1 MDKVYDSSTFYN
13 DLVVFKKMTSNKI
26 VDNDDI
32 PYKDNKWLINSFMVK
47 STELNTP
54 DNINRFWS
62 SVENK
67 FTDSSMG
74 GNIALN
80 PLPQY
85 TRYCDV
91 RVKGRRSDRNDVSV
105 NHLDGNYGMGRRY
118 GEVIDDNSVHV
129 FLTFGVPKFNN
140 LLSFLTGSI
149 DYRQSLIANTGRS
162 PIAYDAGNMWGTLA
176 LFVAFPIIGPLLWI
190 GTKLIN
196 FLLGPGSGSYYYME
210 PNMLQ
215 YWSSVNTMVTM
226 AATELGI
233 LMPSFSNKNTNKQ
246 SIGSPLKINQ
256 DDLDFMRQYMPDL
269 LTEDNYIDVM
279 AIATK
284 AQRMANNQFKN
295 DMMMFDNMSDSA
307 LKDDAKNFVGLVQ
320 NNMSE
325 VHNIPQTSFIS
336 WVNEIMMT
344 NAKDIYA
351 KDKNKKTPIN
361 DTNAS
366 TTTDVVYKENKN
378 TANDDGT
385 LNTGKREVD
394 SPSFLDSLK
403 DNFDATVR
411 QGTQYLVLR
420 VDNPGQISES
430 FRNDVGDI
438 GLEGAMKGISGKVRD
453 IKFSTGNGSILP
465 GTKGLIDG
473 ISDILH
479 GSLGGLT
486 MGLSD
491 VLTVLEGGGNIGM
504 MKRWEDSTVT
514 FPTMTLK
521 TKFISPYN
529 NPISLLTN
537 IYIPFFALLA
547 GALPK
552 ATGTNSYTSPYLCS
566 MFMRGH
572 QYIKTGMITSLTVTR
587 GTSNL
592 SFNKQMRPLAIDV
605 SFTITDFSKIMA
617 APTPQGIFDPSNIA
631 FNDENSMNKY
641 IASLCGRDL
650 HTTMNSWPKMRLKL
664 SRLDANIEHT
674 FSSANIG
681 IRLGGLMPNWATSIL
696 SAKSLNYSDNY

>member
-1 MDKVYDSSTFYN
+1 MSSVYDSSAFYN
-13 DLVVFKKMTSNKI
+13 DLVVFKQMS
-26 VDNDDI
+26 
-32 PYKDNKWLINSFMVK
+32 KDNVSETEDTDDVENADRRWLINSFMVK
-47 STELNTP
+47 TSEFDEP
-54 DNINRFWS
+54 DNINRYWT

-67 FTDSSMG
+67 FTDSSLG
-74 GNIALN
+74 GNICLN

-118 GEVIDDNSVHV
+118 GESIDDNSVNV
-129 FLTFGVPKFNN
+129 FFTFGVPKFNN
-140 LLSFLTGSI
+140 LLSFLTSSI
-149 DYRQSLIANTGRS
+149 DYRQALIANTGRS
-162 PIAYDAGNMWGTLA
+162 PLAYDVGTAWGTLA
-176 LFVAFPIIGPLLWI
+176 LFIAFPIIGPLLWI
-190 GTKLIN
+190 GNKILD
-196 FLLGPGSGSYYYME
+196 FLLGPGSGTYYYMTQ
-210 PNMLQ
+210 NMIQ
-215 YWSSVNTMVTM
+215 YWSSVNTMVTL

-233 LMPSFSNKNTNKQ
+233 LSPAFIKSSSDKQ
-246 SIGSPLKINQ
+246 AIGSPLKINQ
-256 DDLDFMRQYMPDL
+256 EDVDFMRQYMPDL
-269 LTEDNYIDVM
+269 ITEDNYIDVM

-284 AQRMANNQFKN
+284 AQRMANNQFQN
-295 DMMMFDNMSDSA
+295 DMAMFDNMSETA
-307 LKDDAKNFVGLVQ
+307 LGNETKNFVGLVQ
-320 NNMSE
+320 NNMSN
-325 VHNIPQTSFIS
+325 VHDIPQTSHIA
-336 WVNEIMMT
+336 WMNEIMMT
-344 NAKDIYA
+344 NAKKVYA
-351 KDKNKKTPIN
+351 KPNTTESKDTVVTNDAKT
-361 DTNAS
+361 
-366 TTTDVVYKENKN
+366 N

-385 LNTGKREVD
+385 INAVKRDVD
-394 SPSFLDSLK
+394 EPSFIDGLK

-411 QGTQYLVLR
+411 QGAEYMVLR
-420 VDNPGQISES
+420 VDNPGTVSES
-430 FRNDVGDI
+430 FRNDTADI
-438 GLEGAMKGISGKVRD
+438 GLEGTMKGIGNKVRD

-465 GTKGLIDG
+465 GTKEIADTV
-473 ISDILH
+473 SDVIH
-479 GSLGGLT
+479 GALSGVT

-491 VLTVLEGGGNIGM
+491 IFTVLEGGGNIGM
-504 MKRWEDSTVT
+504 MKRWEDSSVT

-605 SFTITDFSKIMA
+605 SFTVTDFSKIMA
-617 APTPQGIFDPSNIA
+617 APTPQGIFDGSNTA
-631 FNDENSMNKY
+631 FNDENSLNQY
-641 IASLCGRDL
+641 VAALCGRDL
-650 HTTMNSWPKMRLKL
+650 YTTMNTWPKMKLKL
-664 SRLDANIEHT
+664 SRLDASVEHT
-674 FSSANIG
+674 FSAANMGMRIG
-681 IRLGGLMPNWATSIL
+681 NTMPEFVKSIL